1 MNGLVRA
8 ASVAFL
14 LAAGG
19 RPYVLA
25 QETPVSPGDLPP
37 DTATKPLMQ
46 VHGFLLGLLTG
57 RTTRE
62 RQPGTEGG
70 DFSLGEERLR
80 LELSGA
86 SASGDTLFV
95 AKGDLYHDAVGRRV
109 AVDLREAYAG
119 YTRSGCDLRIGRQIV
134 TWGVGDLFFVTDVF
148 PKDWESF
155 FGGRPA
161 EYLKQGVDGARAR
174 LSMGEMNA
182 EIAVIPFFT
191 PDVLPSPG
199 RFGGTDPYAS
209 VPNQA
214 ETRPSAGYSGTEIA
228 LRLLGRLA
236 GIDLSIAAYR
246 GFWRTPG
253 ARLDD
258 TSAPTTVTLFYP
270 RLSVY
275 GLSAQ
280 RNALD
285 GVLSLETGYYRTASQ
300 PLGDR
305 GGLPGSQWRFLIGY
319 QRQLWKASTV
329 GLQLYGELVD
339 EEDADLAESGLG
351 RLRRVTSLRFTQLL
365 GYETW
370 KLSLFVAYSPTD
382 EDGFVRPEVS
392 FKVSDELGVTVG
404 ANVFGGA
411 SEKTSF
417 GRLRRSDNAFVAAR
431 FDF

>member
-1 MNGLVRA
+1 VNGVVRS
-8 ASVAFL
+8 ASVAL
-14 LAAGG
+14 LLTAWGG
-19 RPYVLA
+19 APALGQDA
-25 QETPVSPGDLPP
+25 PVSPGDSSPV
-37 DTATKPLMQ
+37 TETKPLAQ

-57 RTTRE
+57 RTTGNA
-62 RQPGTEGG
+62 QSGTEGS
-70 DFSLGEERLR
+70 DIAVGEERLR
-80 LELSGA
+80 LELRAA
-86 SASGDTLFV
+86 SASGDTFFV
-95 AKGDLYHDAVGRRV
+95 AKGDLFHDAVGRRV

-119 YTRSGCDLRIGRQIV
+119 YTTSGFDLRIGRQIV

-174 LSMGEMNA
+174 LSMGRVNA

-199 RFGGTDPYAS
+199 RFGVTDPFAS
-209 VPNQA
+209 VPNQV
-214 ETRPSAGYSGTEIA
+214 ETKPAARTSSTEIA

-236 GIDLSIAAYR
+236 GFDLSIAAYR

-285 GVLSLETGYYRTASQ
+285 GVLSLETGYYRTASAA
-300 PLGDR
+300 PRDR

-319 QRQLWKASTV
+319 QRQLWKDSAV
-329 GLQLYGELVD
+329 GLQLYGELVGD
-339 EEDADLAESGLG
+339 EDAAAAASGVG
-351 RLRRVTSLRFTQLL
+351 RLRRVISLRLTQLL

-370 KLSLFVAYSPTD
+370 KLSLFVAFSPTD

-411 SEKTSF
+411 SETTFF